1 MRRHLSYFVVA
12 EFNLNDSSKPLSGTR
27 AVARVI
33 GQACTSCSSVS
44 PSPGRNW
51 NPMNLARFPVR
62 LYGFPFAAYR
72 APRTSQPTFHWTS
85 SQLFK
90 FPVSLWLDN

>member
-1 MRRHLSYFVVA
+1 MT
-12 EFNLNDSSKPLSGTR
+12 EFNFNVSSKPLYGTR
-27 AVARVI
+27 AAARMI
-33 GQACTSCSSVS
+33 GHACTSRRSVS
-44 PSPGRNW
+44 PSSGRNW